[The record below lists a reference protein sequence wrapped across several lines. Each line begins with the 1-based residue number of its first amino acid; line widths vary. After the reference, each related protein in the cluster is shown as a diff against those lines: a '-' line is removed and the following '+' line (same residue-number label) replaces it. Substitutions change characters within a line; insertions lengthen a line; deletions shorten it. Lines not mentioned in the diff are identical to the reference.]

1 MGLAGASSGASS
13 ARKNTSRAAFWGVL
27 RRGRSAACAKVSQRG
42 VSDCA
47 KAFKPTAASTAKTAV
62 TRRRERAMGRAGS
75 SIMGLTFLR
84 PEPTG
89 PVLRAQ
95 FSPLMQQKL
104 IRIVKVLSACEAAA
118 QPVGG
123 RPGGRL
129 CTSLGGGQGP
139 VLGHHPGA
147 GRPDRRSG
155 PADGRDQAGQL
166 GHRVDFWAI
175 LRVCVRSTVVVLQRH
190 FEARC
195 WGSVSKTGGCG
206 EQGISIGRGR
216 AQGRGP

>member
-1 MGLAGASSGASS
+1 
-13 ARKNTSRAAFWGVL
+13 
-27 RRGRSAACAKVSQRG
+27 

-129 CTSLGGGQGP
+129 CARYAVVDALP
-139 VLGHHPGA
+139 LRA
-147 GRPDRRSG
+147 GCARAVHREGMQARR
-155 PADGRDQAGQL
+155 
-166 GHRVDFWAI
+166 
-175 LRVCVRSTVVVLQRH
+175 
-190 FEARC
+190 
-195 WGSVSKTGGCG
+195 
-206 EQGISIGRGR
+206 R
-216 AQGRGP
+216 A